1 MLKHV
6 LPALTLFASITAA
19 AQAPEAPA
27 KPLPPGPV
35 QPKIKAACTQ
45 CHNTSRLWDQHFT
58 RAQWSDELD
67 KMVGLG
73 AVVPDTDRKGFL
85 DYLTANFG
93 PQKGA
98 GTKKSRKTTDA
109 K

>member
-1 MLKHV
+1 MLKK
-6 LPALTLFASITAA
+6 LPLALVLFASIVAA
-19 AQAPEAPA
+19 AQAPEAPG
-27 KPLPPGPV
+27 KPLPPGPME
-35 QPKIKAACTQ
+35 PKVKASCTQ

-58 RAQWSDELD
+58 RMQWSDELD

-73 AVVPDTDRKGFL
+73 AVVPDADRKGIL

-98 GTKKSRKTTDA
+98 GANTPPKSDA